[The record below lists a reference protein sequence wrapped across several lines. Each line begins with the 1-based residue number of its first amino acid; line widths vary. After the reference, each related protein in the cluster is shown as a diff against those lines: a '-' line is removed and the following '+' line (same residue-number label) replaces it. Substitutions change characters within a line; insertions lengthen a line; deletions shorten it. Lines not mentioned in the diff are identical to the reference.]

1 MTNKKT
7 KLMKGR
13 IHVWRIESKTMQKYQ
28 RLKNLQTT
36 LTYLA
41 PLLSSLPCRRPWFR
55 AIWECDDQL
64 TQRPF
69 LLHFTWN
76 SRFVVQNVKLGK
88 IWPRRFNGLEKT
100 KLEPKFEVSISKN
113 IETGQQSSYQKIWK
127 IALCYSA
134 CLNGPPEKSILN
146 WFYLQEICRVLLSF
160 RPLLLLLMRFL

>member
-88 IWPRRFNGLEKT
+88 IWPRIFNGLEKT

-127 IALCYSA
+127 IALWYGKKFPFA
-134 CLNGPPEKSILN
+134 KTEKKYMN
-146 WFYLQEICRVLLSF
+146 WNFFVIWT
-160 RPLLLLLMRFL
+160 PLLGYWTKAKR